1 MAVSDQIAICQKAL
15 VLIGAKPITS
25 FSDISTEAVVSANV
39 YLDVVKAALSTY
51 PWRFAMDQYE
61 LQQLSQAP
69 TDIWSYGYQLPE
81 NLVLPVTVT
90 QLGMTQDYDR
100 YGSKIFTNADNSVN
114 PVVLS
119 YIFLADESL
128 WLPHFRMAVIYDL
141 ASLFAVAVAGRE
153 DLASQYAQRA
163 EKAYAIA
170 RSQEGQSQTNTNI
183 TSTQLVRVRR

>member
-1 MAVSDQIAICQKAL
+1 L

-25 FSDISTEAVVSANV
+25 FSDGTTESIVASNI
-39 YLDVVKAALSTY
+39 YQDVVKAALSTY

-61 LQQLSQAP
+61 LQMLSDAP
-69 TDIWSYGYQLPE
+69 SDIWSYAYQLPE

-90 QLGMTQDYDR
+90 QLGIVQDYDR
-100 YGSKIFTNADNSVN
+100 YGSKVFTNSDNSVN

-128 WLPHFRMAVIYDL
+128 WLPHFRMAVVYDL
-141 ASLFAVAVAGRE
+141 ASLFGVAVAGRE

-183 TSTQLVRVRR
+183 TTTQLVRVRR